1 MKTPITNQHGKII
14 AWTETVGDKTYLTN
28 RFGTPLGWYSVAYD
42 ATFDHLG
49 RRIGSGDSLG
59 RLIRDE

>member
-1 MKTPITNQHGKII
+1 MKTPITDRVGKII
-14 AWTETVGDKTYLTN
+14 AWTETVGDKTYLTS
-28 RFGTPLGWYSVAYD
+28 RIGTPLGWYSSSYD

-59 RLIRDE
+59 RLIREE